1 MSKNELNKPINYV
14 NNEVKAMN
22 VIKDKQLNDLFVN

>member
-14 NNEVKAMN
+14 NNEVTAMN